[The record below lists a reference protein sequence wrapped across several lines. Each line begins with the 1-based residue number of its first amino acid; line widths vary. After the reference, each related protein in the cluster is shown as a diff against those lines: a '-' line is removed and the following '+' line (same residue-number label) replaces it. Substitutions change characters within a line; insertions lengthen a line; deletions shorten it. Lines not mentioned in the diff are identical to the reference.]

1 MGLMD
6 NVSSAVNRGTAAAG
20 RSAEKL
26 RLRSRLGEIANLR
39 QNLEAQLGASLYEV
53 TRANDELRRGRENL
67 YDGIAAYEAE
77 CAQINQLIAALDAQA
92 ALETAEVAM
101 IACAVCG
108 ARIRETDRFCS
119 GCGTPAE
126 KARASQA
133 VDMPTDT
140 LLECS
145 ACGTRLKPDYAFCM
159 ECGAPVRKS
168 SGENEGMSAT
178 CSEEVSSEP
187 RCPTCG
193 VEVANSQAFCMECGA
208 PLLGAER

>member
-26 RLRSRLGEIANLR
+26 RLRSRLSEIANLR

-77 CAQINQLIAALDAQA
+77 CAQINQLIAALDAQT
-92 ALETAEVAM
+92 ALETAEVEV
-101 IACAVCG
+101 CAVCG

-126 KARASQA
+126 KARVSQA
-133 VDMPTDT
+133 VDMPTDPS
-140 LLECS
+140 LECA
-145 ACGTRLKPDYAFCM
+145 ACGARLKSDYAFCM
-159 ECGAPVRKS
+159 ECGAPVRRA
-168 SGENEGMSAT
+168 SGENEEMSAT
-178 CSEEVSSEP
+178 CSEEAFSEP
-187 RCPTCG
+187 RCPACG

-208 PLLGAER
+208 PLLGEER

>member
-1 MGLMD
+1 
-6 NVSSAVNRGTAAAG
+6 
-20 RSAEKL
+20 
-26 RLRSRLGEIANLR
+26 
-39 QNLEAQLGASLYEV
+39 
-53 TRANDELRRGRENL
+53 
-67 YDGIAAYEAE
+67 
-77 CAQINQLIAALDAQA
+77 
-92 ALETAEVAM
+92 M

-133 VDMPTDT
+133 VDMPTDA
-140 LLECS
+140 LLECA
-145 ACGTRLKPDYAFCM
+145 ACGARLKSDYAFCM

-178 CSEEVSSEP
+178 CSEEVSLEP
-187 RCPTCG
+187 RCPACG
-193 VEVANSQAFCMECGA
+193 VEVADSQAFCMECGA